1 MTTPYFIEGFAIV
14 SRDGMLAN
22 VDGVMP
28 PELMIA
34 GDQEFFEAG
43 LEATDAVIHGRNSQ
57 EDFRRSADRRRLIA
71 TRRVS
76 GLAPDPRNAKAMLW
90 NPDAVPFTDGLKR
103 LGLSKGRIG
112 IIGGTS
118 IFGLFLPLYDLFHL
132 SRADDVT
139 LPGGRPV
146 FPEVPAQTPEQILTA
161 HGLRPGETRP
171 LDPVR
176 NARLVTWSVDK

>member
-1 MTTPYFIEGFAIV
+1 MTSPYFIEGFAIV

-22 VDGVMP
+22 ADGIMP
-28 PELMIA
+28 PELTIA
-34 GDQEFFEAG
+34 DDQEFFEAG
-43 LEATDAVIHGRNSQ
+43 LDGTDAVIHGRYSQ
-57 EDFRRSADRRRLIA
+57 EDFRHSAERRRLIA

-76 GLAPDPRNAKAMLW
+76 GLASDPDNANAVLW
-90 NPDAVPFTDGLKR
+90 NPDDVPFADGLKR
-103 LGLSKGRIG
+103 LGLNKGRIG

-132 SRADDVT
+132 SRADDVA

-146 FPEVPAQTPEQILTA
+146 FPDVPAQTPEQVLAA
-161 HGLRPGETRP
+161 HGLRPGPARP

-176 NARLVTWSVDK
+176 NARLVTWSR